1 MNHGGPVPGENVQH
15 HTVTGHMSGAC
26 NVCGAR
32 DLRLMLSLPQY
43 PLNSLYLQSYDGG
56 EKYRADFHLYD
67 CPHCL
72 HIQAISELPIQHF
85 YNEDYSYT
93 VNNSGAQGRQD
104 FFVGRVLQHAAGKRF
119 NRVIE
124 LGCFDLSL
132 LKKLQANGVV
142 ADHWIGIDPVPL
154 RNAGEMDDILF
165 INGYFQDVDIPYLN
179 EDLPDLIVSDQVF
192 EHIPATRDVLHS
204 FSKIAAPNSSFIV
217 CVPSVELL
225 IDNFSFHN
233 IIHEHLNY
241 FSAATLGALF
251 RACNYELRH
260 SELNNELT
268 VGLLLQIYTTGRRPG
283 GAVTGGGSADLA
295 AQFHRN
301 YGIFSSTLASVGDF
315 LRRGVTGRIYGFG
328 ASDITGNL
336 AYFLQSDFSELC
348 NIIDDTPYKQNRFIP
363 RLKPLIV
370 NSANIKDWSTST
382 ILITAPQANRP
393 IIGKLLPLRPKK
405 IISPILV
412 F

>member
-1 MNHGGPVPGENVQH
+1 MN
-15 HTVTGHMSGAC
+15 GAC
-26 NVCGAR
+26 NVCSATN
-32 DLRLMLSLPQY
+32 LRLMLSLPGY
-43 PLNSLYLQSYDGG
+43 PLNSLYLPSCDSG
-56 EKYRADFHLYD
+56 ENYHADLHLYD

-72 HIQAISELPIQHF
+72 HIQAISELSIEHF

-104 FFVGRVLQHAAGKRF
+104 FFVSRVLRHAAGKRF

-132 LKKLQANGVV
+132 LKKLKAGGVV

-154 RNAGEMDDILF
+154 PNAGEMGDILF

-179 EDLPDLIVSDQVF
+179 KDLPDLIISDQVF
-192 EHIPATRDVLHS
+192 EHIPSTRDVLQS
-204 FSKIAAPNSSFIV
+204 FSKVAAPNSSFIV

-233 IIHEHLNY
+233 LIHEHLNY
-241 FSAATLGALF
+241 FSAAALGKLF
-251 RACNYELRH
+251 GACNYGLLH

-268 VGLLLQIYTTGRRPG
+268 VGLLLQIYTNARS
-283 GAVTGGGSADLA
+283 TGGVVSTGDSSDLS
-295 AQFHRN
+295 AQFHQN
-301 YGIFSSTLASVGDF
+301 YGIFKSNLASVKTFIRSGMA
-315 LRRGVTGRIYGFG
+315 GRIYGFG

-336 AYFLQSDFSELC
+336 AYFLESDFSELC

-363 RLKPLIV
+363 GLKPLIV
-370 NSANIKDWSTST
+370 NSANINDWSTST

-393 IIGKLLPLRPKK
+393 IIGRLLQLKPKK
-405 IISPILV
+405 IISPIVV